1 MASFIFFDDY
11 ATALAELSD
20 KSRLKV
26 YDALCDYAFKK
37 TEPDL
42 HGESKAVFALIKREI
57 DEYNKRVE
65 NGKKGGRKK
74 SIVKPHLNQ
83 GSTTLNENYNQGS
96 SMVLRESPPKESPDE
111 RSPLNEKERSKEKEN
126 IFPQESYPQENT
138 PQETVQRTCARVG
151 TDGRTVDNRK
161 QREFFELYPKI
172 NIDNYSP
179 SEYAGIDFELLMRR
193 FEESSFLRSRQ
204 SFSWICKNYPKI
216 AAGEYK
222 DFDECSSGGKKTGD
236 TEDMGYNGWNF
247 FKRVSEQLKEKEK
260 IENDG

>member
-126 IFPQESYPQENT
+126 IYPPYIPKEKESVSASAHALGDGKN
-138 PQETVQRTCARVG
+138 
-151 TDGRTVDNRK
+151 GRTDERSEK
-161 QREFFELYPKI
+161 QKEFFETYPNI
-172 NIDNYSP
+172 VIDNYST
-179 SEYAGIDFELLMRR
+179 SDYAEIDFYVLMQR
-193 FEESSFLRSRQ
+193 FAESSFLRQSN
-204 SFSWICKNYPKI
+204 SFSWICSHYRQI
-216 AAGEYK
+216 AAGEYRDYEK
-222 DFDECSSGGKKTGD
+222 RMRVPIDSGQGKKLG
-236 TEDMGYNGWNF
+236 
-247 FKRVSEQLKEKEK
+247 SEWDDLE
-260 IENDG
+260 